1 MHYLITGHTGFKGSW
16 LSLMLEMQGHAVSG
30 ISLDPAEKSLF
41 NQANLSSIFEH
52 DIRLDI
58 SDASK
63 LKSTIENIDPEVII
77 HLAAQPL
84 VRESY
89 RIPVETFEI
98 NVLGTLNVLEATRNL
113 KNLKAALI
121 ITTDKVYK
129 NHNHLRGY
137 VETDELGGD
146 DPYSASKA
154 AADIAAQSWI
164 KSFAKVPMA
173 IARAGN
179 VIGGGDWAQDRIIPD
194 LVNAYSTGTLPTLR
208 YPNAIRPWQHVLDC
222 LNGYLALINKQLSD
236 EFTGEWNFGPDLS
249 EKHTVEDLVST
260 FANQWGVSGTTW
272 NLEPQSQA
280 HEAGYL
286 LLDSLKSRTMLSWA
300 DKLNFEDQIRWTVD
314 WYKRNDKN
322 PLEISREQILKF
334 SSLDRKHL

>member
-113 KNLKAALI
+113 KNL
-121 ITTDKVYK
+121 
-129 NHNHLRGY
+129 R
-137 VETDELGGD
+137 
-146 DPYSASKA
+146 
-154 AADIAAQSWI
+154 
-164 KSFAKVPMA
+164 
-173 IARAGN
+173 
-179 VIGGGDWAQDRIIPD
+179 
-194 LVNAYSTGTLPTLR
+194 
-208 YPNAIRPWQHVLDC
+208 
-222 LNGYLALINKQLSD
+222 QL
-236 EFTGEWNFGPDLS
+236 
-249 EKHTVEDLVST
+249 
-260 FANQWGVSGTTW
+260 
-272 NLEPQSQA
+272 
-280 HEAGYL
+280 
-286 LLDSLKSRTMLSWA
+286 
-300 DKLNFEDQIRWTVD
+300 
-314 WYKRNDKN
+314 
-322 PLEISREQILKF
+322 
-334 SSLDRKHL
+334 

>member
-16 LSLMLEMQGHAVSG
+16 LALMLEIQGHTVSG
-30 ISLDPAEKSLF
+30 IALDPPAKSLF
-41 NQANLSSIFEH
+41 NQAELSPIFKH
-52 DIRLDI
+52 DLRLDI
-58 SDASK
+58 RDRGA
-63 LKSTIENIDPEVII
+63 LKQAVEMIDPEVII

-84 VRESY
+84 VRQSY
-89 RIPVETFEI
+89 RIPVETFDI
-98 NVLGTLNVLEATRNL
+98 NVIGTLNVLEATREL

-137 VETDELGGD
+137 VETDDLGGD

-179 VIGGGDWAQDRIIPD
+179 VIGGGDWAEDRIIPD
-194 LVNAYSTGTLPTLR
+194 LVNAYSSGNLPRLR
-208 YPNAIRPWQHVLDC
+208 CPDAIRPWQHVLDC
-222 LNGYLALINKQLSD
+222 LNGYLTLINHQLTSSV
-236 EFTGEWNFGPDLS
+236 TGEWNFGPDLI
-249 EKHTVEDLVST
+249 ETHTVGDLVAT
-260 FANQWGVSGTTW
+260 FAKNWGVEGTNW
-272 NLEPQSQA
+272 NLESTDQP

-286 LLDSLKSRTMLSWA
+286 LLDSNKARSQLRWN
-300 DKLNFEDQIRWTVD
+300 DKLNFDQTLKWTSS
-314 WYKRNDKN
+314 WYTNQGGGSARELTTSQIEAF
-322 PLEISREQILKF
+322 LEIE
-334 SSLDRKHL
+334 

>member
-16 LSLMLEMQGHAVSG
+16 LALMLEMQGHTVSG
-30 ISLDPAEKSLF
+30 IALDPPAKSLF
-41 NQANLSSIFEH
+41 NQAELSPIFKH
-52 DIRLDI
+52 DLRLDI
-58 SDASK
+58 RDRSAMK
-63 LKSTIENIDPEVII
+63 QAIEKIDPEIII

-89 RIPVETFEI
+89 RIPVETFDI
-98 NVLGTLNVLEATRNL
+98 NVLGTLNILEATREL

-137 VETDELGGD
+137 VESDELGGD

-179 VIGGGDWAQDRIIPD
+179 VIGGGDWAQNRIIPD
-194 LVNAYSTGTLPTLR
+194 LVNAYSTGNLPTLR
-208 YPNAIRPWQHVLDC
+208 YPDAIRPWQHVLDC
-222 LNGYLALINKQLSD
+222 LNGYLKLVDYQLSSGIA
-236 EFTGEWNFGPDLS
+236 GEWNFGPELA
-249 EKHTVEDLVST
+249 EKHSVRDLVT
-260 FANQWGVSGTTW
+260 AFAEKWGHSGQPW
-272 NLEPQSQA
+272 NLESTNQP

-286 LLDSLKSRTMLSWA
+286 LLDSGKARRCLKWQ
-300 DKLNFEDQIRWTVD
+300 DFLNLEESVLWTVN
-314 WYKRNDKN
+314 WYKNTNGTKA
-322 PLEISREQILKF
+322 REFSLLQIDNYLSQIKY
-334 SSLDRKHL
+334 

>member
-16 LSLMLEMQGHAVSG
+16 LALMLEMQGHTVSG
-30 ISLDPAEKSLF
+30 IALNPPVKSLF
-41 NQANLSSIFEH
+41 NQAELSAIFLH
-52 DIRLDI
+52 DLRYDIRDPL
-58 SDASK
+58 AMK
-63 LKSTIENIDPEVII
+63 KAVVLIDPDVII

-89 RIPVETFEI
+89 RIPVETFET
-98 NVLGTLNVLEATRNL
+98 NVMGTLNVLEATREV
-113 KNLKAALI
+113 KNLKAVLI

-164 KSFAKVPMA
+164 KSFAASPMA

-179 VIGGGDWAQDRIIPD
+179 VIGGGDWASDRIIPD
-194 LVNAYSTGTLPTLR
+194 LVKAHLSGRLPILR
-208 YPNAIRPWQHVLDC
+208 YPDAIRPWQHIFDC
-222 LNGYLALINKQLSD
+222 LNGYLALVNAQLS
-236 EFTGEWNFGPDLS
+236 TGVGGEWNFGPDLAQ
-249 EKHTVEDLVST
+249 KHSVTELVAT
-260 FANQWGVSGTTW
+260 FARGWGILS
-272 NLEPQSQA
+272 SQPWKSDVTEHP

-286 LLDSLKSRTMLSWA
+286 LLDSTKARKELGWI
-300 DKLNFEDQIRWTVD
+300 DKLGFEESVNWTVD
-314 WYKRNDKN
+314 WYKNSDRQSIRSLCENQLN
-322 PLEISREQILKF
+322 RF
-334 SSLDRKHL
+334 SSR